1 MNEIMSDIP
10 QLNFDVISKILKIRM
25 NMKREYRY
33 KEEHEDKF
41 LFVENELLS
50 LSISELAKYDHL
62 TKVEDAVYLSAREIL
77 YIIRGANDQ

>member
-1 MNEIMSDIP
+1 MSDIP
-10 QLNFDVISKILKIRM
+10 QLNFDVISKVLDMRM
-25 NMKREYRY
+25 KMKREDRY

-50 LSISELAKYDHL
+50 LSISEQATYDHL

-77 YIIRGANDQ
+77 YHVCMINKSILN